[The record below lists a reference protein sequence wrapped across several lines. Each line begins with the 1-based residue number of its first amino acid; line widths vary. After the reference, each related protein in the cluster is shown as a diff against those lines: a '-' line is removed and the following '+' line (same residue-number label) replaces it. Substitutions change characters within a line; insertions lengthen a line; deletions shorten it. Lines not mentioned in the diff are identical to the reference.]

1 MIYLLITT
9 CLFNND
15 PLRKEKYIA
24 SISRVSEL
32 TKDMNNIKVIIVEN
46 NGKRNTFLDD
56 LGFEVYYTNNNF
68 IKTNN
73 KGFKELA
80 DIFDCIKHY
89 KIQDNDFIVK
99 LTGRYLLHKDSVFI
113 EELKKVNDNQNIH
126 AIIKYG
132 WWEQPV
138 NYKKKDCI
146 TGVIGMRCKYVKQI
160 NSKYPCIE
168 WDWAEASYLIN
179 DENIIMLDKVGIDIY
194 PGGDI
199 KYVL

>member
-15 PLRKEKYIA
+15 AIRKQKYITA
-24 SISRVSEL
+24 ITRVSEL

-46 NGKRNTFLDD
+46 NGKRNTFLDA
-56 LGFEVYYTNNNF
+56 LGFEVYYTNNNSMR
-68 IKTNN
+68 TNN

-99 LTGRYLLHKDSVFI
+99 LTGRYLLHKDSAFI
-113 EELKKVNDNQNIH
+113 QELKKVNYNENIN

-132 WWEQPV
+132 WWEELLNV
-138 NYKKKDCI
+138 RDKSCI
-146 TGVIGMRCKYVKQI
+146 TGVIGMRCKYIKQI
-160 NSKYPCIE
+160 KPESKCIE
-168 WDWAEASYLIN
+168 WDWAKVSYLIN

-194 PGGDI
+194 PGGNT